1 MGVKN
6 DITIIRLI
14 LGHWAGKL
22 SEPEKKELDNW
33 LAQSEKHRIYFQKW
47 CDDERQNELLS
58 KIGCYDPGEGW
69 QQVVRKRN
77 MRRNRRWWLVAAAS
91 VAILFGGLA
100 VYRYSKIP
108 VSLPLAS
115 EETSIYPGKRMARLI
130 TPSGETVLLDTLRQT
145 DTQQMKLHND
155 QGRVVIQAA
164 CGDANGDQP
173 VYHCLEVPRGGE
185 FSFLLPDSTTVFL
198 NAESRLRFPDRFV
211 PGSERI
217 VYLSGEAYFDVK
229 RDPRSPFLVCL
240 EHSAVKVTGT
250 SFNVKAYPD
259 DTNEATTL
267 ISGTVSMGIGTTE
280 QWIVLKPGEQ
290 GYYDAT
296 RKTLLQQTVDVN
308 YYTAWKDGVFA
319 FYRQPLEEVMKTL
332 GCWYLFDTHY
342 QNEALKSILYTGKIN
357 RHASIRECFL
367 HTFELTGRTYIRH
380 KRKRRLLSGENKKSN
395 RFFLHKNRLQTCI
408 NNLQIVLT
416 QQIYEKKQSVVAGLE
431 KIPVACNKV
440 SRR

>member
-100 VYRYSKIP
+100 VYRNSKIP

-296 RKTLLQQTVDVN
+296 RETLLQQTVDVN

-357 RHASIRECFL
+357 RHASIREVL
-367 HTFELTGRTYIRH
+367 HTFELMDELTFDIKGKEVIVR
-380 KRKRRLLSGENKKSN
+380 RK
-395 RFFLHKNRLQTCI
+395 
-408 NNLQIVLT
+408 
-416 QQIYEKKQSVVAGLE
+416 
-431 KIPVACNKV
+431 
-440 SRR
+440 

>member
-6 DITIIRLI
+6 DTTIIRLI

-33 LAQSEKHRIYFQKW
+33 LEQSEKHRVYFQKW
-47 CDDERQNELLS
+47 CNDERQDELLS

-100 VYRYSKIP
+100 VYRYNKIP

-145 DTQQMKLHND
+145 EIQQMKLHND

-296 RKTLLQQTVDVN
+296 RKTLSQQTVDVN
-308 YYTAWKDGVFA
+308 YYTGLERRCVCLLPATPGRGHENTGTLVSV
-319 FYRQPLEEVMKTL
+319 RHPLSER
-332 GCWYLFDTHY
+332 
-342 QNEALKSILYTGKIN
+342 SIEIYSLHGEN
-357 RHASIRECFL
+357 LSSCFHPGGL
-367 HTFELTGRTYIRH
+367 AHLRADGRTYIRH
-380 KRKRRLLSGENKKSN
+380 KRKGGYC
-395 RFFLHKNRLQTCI
+395 Q
-408 NNLQIVLT
+408 
-416 QQIYEKKQSVVAGLE
+416 E
-431 KIPVACNKV
+431 KIKKATASSCTRTGCKLV
-440 SRR
+440 

>member
-250 SFNVKAYPD
+250 SFNVKVYPD

-357 RHASIRECFL
+357 RHASIREVL
-367 HTFELTGRTYIRH
+367 HTFELMDELTFDIKGKEVIVR
-380 KRKRRLLSGENKKSN
+380 RK
-395 RFFLHKNRLQTCI
+395 
-408 NNLQIVLT
+408 
-416 QQIYEKKQSVVAGLE
+416 
-431 KIPVACNKV
+431 
-440 SRR
+440 

>member
-47 CDDERQNELLS
+47 CDDYRQNELLS

-296 RKTLLQQTVDVN
+296 RETLLQQTVDVN

-357 RHASIRECFL
+357 RLDSIWEVL
-367 HTFELTGRTYIRH
+367 HTFELMDELTFDIKGKEVIVR
-380 KRKRRLLSGENKKSN
+380 RK
-395 RFFLHKNRLQTCI
+395 
-408 NNLQIVLT
+408 
-416 QQIYEKKQSVVAGLE
+416 
-431 KIPVACNKV
+431 
-440 SRR
+440 

>member
-357 RHASIRECFL
+357 RHASIREVL
-367 HTFELTGRTYIRH
+367 HTFELMDELTFEIKGKEVIVR
-380 KRKRRLLSGENKKSN
+380 RK
-395 RFFLHKNRLQTCI
+395 
-408 NNLQIVLT
+408 
-416 QQIYEKKQSVVAGLE
+416 
-431 KIPVACNKV
+431 
-440 SRR
+440 

>member
-6 DITIIRLI
+6 DIIIIRLI

-33 LAQSEKHRIYFQKW
+33 LEQSEKHRIYFQKW
-47 CDDERQNELLS
+47 CDDERQDELLS

-145 DTQQMKLHND
+145 EIQQMKLHND

-211 PGSERI
+211 PGSKRI

-280 QWIVLKPGEQ
+280 QWLVLKPGEQ
-290 GYYDAT
+290 GCYDAT

-332 GCWYLFDTHY
+332 GRWYLFDTHY

-357 RHASIRECFL
+357 RHASIREVL
-367 HTFELTGRTYIRH
+367 HTFELMDELTFDIKGKEVIVR
-380 KRKRRLLSGENKKSN
+380 RK
-395 RFFLHKNRLQTCI
+395 
-408 NNLQIVLT
+408 
-416 QQIYEKKQSVVAGLE
+416 
-431 KIPVACNKV
+431 
-440 SRR
+440 

>member
-77 MRRNRRWWLVAAAS
+77 IRRNRRWWLVAAAS

-357 RHASIRECFL
+357 RHASIREVL
-367 HTFELTGRTYIRH
+367 HTFELMDELTFDIKGKEVIVR
-380 KRKRRLLSGENKKSN
+380 RK
-395 RFFLHKNRLQTCI
+395 
-408 NNLQIVLT
+408 
-416 QQIYEKKQSVVAGLE
+416 
-431 KIPVACNKV
+431 
-440 SRR
+440 

>member
-58 KIGCYDPGEGW
+58 KIGCYDPG

-357 RHASIRECFL
+357 RHASIREVL
-367 HTFELTGRTYIRH
+367 HTFELMDELTFDIKGKEVIVR
-380 KRKRRLLSGENKKSN
+380 RK
-395 RFFLHKNRLQTCI
+395 
-408 NNLQIVLT
+408 
-416 QQIYEKKQSVVAGLE
+416 
-431 KIPVACNKV
+431 
-440 SRR
+440 

>member
-185 FSFLLPDSTTVFL
+185 FSFLLPDSTTVSL

-357 RHASIRECFL
+357 RHASIREVL
-367 HTFELTGRTYIRH
+367 HTFELMDELTFDIKGKEVIVR
-380 KRKRRLLSGENKKSN
+380 RK
-395 RFFLHKNRLQTCI
+395 
-408 NNLQIVLT
+408 
-416 QQIYEKKQSVVAGLE
+416 
-431 KIPVACNKV
+431 
-440 SRR
+440 

>member
-47 CDDERQNELLS
+47 CDDERQNALLS

-357 RHASIRECFL
+357 RHASIREVL
-367 HTFELTGRTYIRH
+367 HTFELMDELTFDIKGKEVIVR
-380 KRKRRLLSGENKKSN
+380 RK
-395 RFFLHKNRLQTCI
+395 
-408 NNLQIVLT
+408 
-416 QQIYEKKQSVVAGLE
+416 
-431 KIPVACNKV
+431 
-440 SRR
+440 

>member
-259 DTNEATTL
+259 DTNEATTF
-267 ISGTVSMGIGTTE
+267 ISGTVSMGIRTTE

-357 RHASIRECFL
+357 RHASIREVL
-367 HTFELTGRTYIRH
+367 HTFELMDELTFDIKGKEVIVR
-380 KRKRRLLSGENKKSN
+380 RK
-395 RFFLHKNRLQTCI
+395 
-408 NNLQIVLT
+408 
-416 QQIYEKKQSVVAGLE
+416 
-431 KIPVACNKV
+431 
-440 SRR
+440 

>member
-1 MGVKN
+1 MVVKN

-357 RHASIRECFL
+357 RHASIREVL
-367 HTFELTGRTYIRH
+367 HTFELMDELTFDIKGKEVIVR
-380 KRKRRLLSGENKKSN
+380 RK
-395 RFFLHKNRLQTCI
+395 
-408 NNLQIVLT
+408 
-416 QQIYEKKQSVVAGLE
+416 
-431 KIPVACNKV
+431 
-440 SRR
+440 

>member
-58 KIGCYDPGEGW
+58 KIGCYAPGEGW

-342 QNEALKSILYTGKIN
+342 QNEALKSILYMGKIN
-357 RHASIRECFL
+357 RHASIREVL
-367 HTFELTGRTYIRH
+367 HTFELMDELTFDIKGKEVIVR
-380 KRKRRLLSGENKKSN
+380 RK
-395 RFFLHKNRLQTCI
+395 
-408 NNLQIVLT
+408 
-416 QQIYEKKQSVVAGLE
+416 
-431 KIPVACNKV
+431 
-440 SRR
+440 

>member
-100 VYRYSKIP
+100 VYRYSTIP

-357 RHASIRECFL
+357 RHASIREVL
-367 HTFELTGRTYIRH
+367 HTFELMDELTFDIKGKEVIVR
-380 KRKRRLLSGENKKSN
+380 RK
-395 RFFLHKNRLQTCI
+395 
-408 NNLQIVLT
+408 
-416 QQIYEKKQSVVAGLE
+416 
-431 KIPVACNKV
+431 
-440 SRR
+440 

>member
-357 RHASIRECFL
+357 RHASIREVL
-367 HTFELTGRTYIRH
+367 HTFELMDD
-380 KRKRRLLSGENKKSN
+380 
-395 RFFLHKNRLQTCI
+395 LHST
-408 NNLQIVLT
+408 
-416 QQIYEKKQSVVAGLE
+416 
-431 KIPVACNKV
+431 
-440 SRR
+440 

>member
-22 SEPEKKELDNW
+22 SEPEKKGLDNW

-100 VYRYSKIP
+100 VNRYSKIP

-185 FSFLLPDSTTVFL
+185 FSFLLPDSTAVFL

-357 RHASIRECFL
+357 RHASIREVL
-367 HTFELTGRTYIRH
+367 HTFELMDELTFDIKGKEVIVR
-380 KRKRRLLSGENKKSN
+380 RK
-395 RFFLHKNRLQTCI
+395 
-408 NNLQIVLT
+408 
-416 QQIYEKKQSVVAGLE
+416 
-431 KIPVACNKV
+431 
-440 SRR
+440 

>member
-217 VYLSGEAYFDVK
+217 VYLSGEAYFDVT
-229 RDPRSPFLVCL
+229 RNPRSPFLVCL

-357 RHASIRECFL
+357 RHASIREVL
-367 HTFELTGRTYIRH
+367 HTFELMDELTFDIKGKEVIVM
-380 KRKRRLLSGENKKSN
+380 RK
-395 RFFLHKNRLQTCI
+395 
-408 NNLQIVLT
+408 
-416 QQIYEKKQSVVAGLE
+416 
-431 KIPVACNKV
+431 
-440 SRR
+440 

>member
-33 LAQSEKHRIYFQKW
+33 LAQSEKHRVYFQKW
-47 CDDERQNELLS
+47 CNDERQNELLS
-58 KIGCYDPGEGW
+58 KIGCYAPGEGW

-130 TPSGETVLLDTLRQT
+130 TPSGEAVLLDTLRQT
-145 DTQQMKLHND
+145 EIQQMKLHND

-296 RKTLLQQTVDVN
+296 RKTLSQQTVDVN

-357 RHASIRECFL
+357 RHASIREVL
-367 HTFELTGRTYIRH
+367 HTFELMDELTFDIKGKEVIVR
-380 KRKRRLLSGENKKSN
+380 RK
-395 RFFLHKNRLQTCI
+395 
-408 NNLQIVLT
+408 
-416 QQIYEKKQSVVAGLE
+416 
-431 KIPVACNKV
+431 
-440 SRR
+440 

>member
-296 RKTLLQQTVDVN
+296 RKTLLQQTVDMN

-357 RHASIRECFL
+357 RHASIREVL
-367 HTFELTGRTYIRH
+367 HTFELMDELTFDIKGKEVIVR
-380 KRKRRLLSGENKKSN
+380 RK
-395 RFFLHKNRLQTCI
+395 
-408 NNLQIVLT
+408 
-416 QQIYEKKQSVVAGLE
+416 
-431 KIPVACNKV
+431 
-440 SRR
+440 

>member
-259 DTNEATTL
+259 DTNEATTW

-296 RKTLLQQTVDVN
+296 RETLLQQTVDVN

-357 RHASIRECFL
+357 RHASIREVL
-367 HTFELTGRTYIRH
+367 HTFELMDELTFDIKGKEVIVR
-380 KRKRRLLSGENKKSN
+380 RK
-395 RFFLHKNRLQTCI
+395 
-408 NNLQIVLT
+408 
-416 QQIYEKKQSVVAGLE
+416 
-431 KIPVACNKV
+431 
-440 SRR
+440 

>member
-6 DITIIRLI
+6 DTTIIRLI

-130 TPSGETVLLDTLRQT
+130 TPSGEAVLLDTLRQT
-145 DTQQMKLHND
+145 EIQQMKLHND
-155 QGRVVIQAA
+155 EGRVVIQAA

-198 NAESRLRFPDRFV
+198 NAGSRLRFPDRFV

-296 RKTLLQQTVDVN
+296 RKTLSQQTVDVN

-357 RHASIRECFL
+357 RHASIREVL
-367 HTFELTGRTYIRH
+367 HTFELMDELIFDIKGKEVIVR
-380 KRKRRLLSGENKKSN
+380 RK
-395 RFFLHKNRLQTCI
+395 
-408 NNLQIVLT
+408 
-416 QQIYEKKQSVVAGLE
+416 
-431 KIPVACNKV
+431 
-440 SRR
+440 

>member
-130 TPSGETVLLDTLRQT
+130 TPSGETVLLDTLQQT

-198 NAESRLRFPDRFV
+198 NAGSRLRFPDRFV

-357 RHASIRECFL
+357 RHASIREVL
-367 HTFELTGRTYIRH
+367 HTFELMDELTFDIKGKEVIVR
-380 KRKRRLLSGENKKSN
+380 RK
-395 RFFLHKNRLQTCI
+395 
-408 NNLQIVLT
+408 
-416 QQIYEKKQSVVAGLE
+416 
-431 KIPVACNKV
+431 
-440 SRR
+440 

>member
-173 VYHCLEVPRGGE
+173 VYHCLEGPRGGE

-357 RHASIRECFL
+357 RHASIREVL
-367 HTFELTGRTYIRH
+367 HTFELMDELTFDIKGKEVIVR
-380 KRKRRLLSGENKKSN
+380 RK
-395 RFFLHKNRLQTCI
+395 
-408 NNLQIVLT
+408 
-416 QQIYEKKQSVVAGLE
+416 
-431 KIPVACNKV
+431 
-440 SRR
+440 

>member
-173 VYHCLEVPRGGE
+173 VYHCLEVPRSGE

-357 RHASIRECFL
+357 RHASIREVL
-367 HTFELTGRTYIRH
+367 HTFELMDELTFDIKGKEVIVR
-380 KRKRRLLSGENKKSN
+380 RK
-395 RFFLHKNRLQTCI
+395 
-408 NNLQIVLT
+408 
-416 QQIYEKKQSVVAGLE
+416 
-431 KIPVACNKV
+431 
-440 SRR
+440 

>member
-77 MRRNRRWWLVAAAS
+77 MRSNRRWWLVAAAS

-357 RHASIRECFL
+357 RHASIREVL
-367 HTFELTGRTYIRH
+367 HTFELMDELTFDIKGKEVIVR
-380 KRKRRLLSGENKKSN
+380 RK
-395 RFFLHKNRLQTCI
+395 
-408 NNLQIVLT
+408 
-416 QQIYEKKQSVVAGLE
+416 
-431 KIPVACNKV
+431 
-440 SRR
+440 

>member
-240 EHSAVKVTGT
+240 EHSVVKVTGT

-332 GCWYLFDTHY
+332 GCWYLFDSHY

-357 RHASIRECFL
+357 RHASIREVL
-367 HTFELTGRTYIRH
+367 HTFELMDELTFDIKGKEVIVR
-380 KRKRRLLSGENKKSN
+380 RK
-395 RFFLHKNRLQTCI
+395 
-408 NNLQIVLT
+408 
-416 QQIYEKKQSVVAGLE
+416 
-431 KIPVACNKV
+431 
-440 SRR
+440 

>member
-115 EETSIYPGKRMARLI
+115 EENSIYPGKRMARLI

-357 RHASIRECFL
+357 RHASIREVL
-367 HTFELTGRTYIRH
+367 HTFELMDELTFDIKGKEVIVR
-380 KRKRRLLSGENKKSN
+380 RK
-395 RFFLHKNRLQTCI
+395 
-408 NNLQIVLT
+408 
-416 QQIYEKKQSVVAGLE
+416 
-431 KIPVACNKV
+431 
-440 SRR
+440 

>member
-14 LGHWAGKL
+14 LVHCAGKL

-357 RHASIRECFL
+357 RHASIREVL
-367 HTFELTGRTYIRH
+367 HTFELMDELTFDIKGKEVIVR
-380 KRKRRLLSGENKKSN
+380 RK
-395 RFFLHKNRLQTCI
+395 
-408 NNLQIVLT
+408 
-416 QQIYEKKQSVVAGLE
+416 
-431 KIPVACNKV
+431 
-440 SRR
+440 

>member
-33 LAQSEKHRIYFQKW
+33 LAQSEKHRVYFQKW
-47 CDDERQNELLS
+47 CNDERQNELLS

-130 TPSGETVLLDTLRQT
+130 TPSGEAVLLDTLRQT

-296 RKTLLQQTVDVN
+296 RKTLSQQTVDVN

-357 RHASIRECFL
+357 RHASIREVL
-367 HTFELTGRTYIRH
+367 HTFEPMDELTFDIKGKEVIVR
-380 KRKRRLLSGENKKSN
+380 RK
-395 RFFLHKNRLQTCI
+395 
-408 NNLQIVLT
+408 
-416 QQIYEKKQSVVAGLE
+416 
-431 KIPVACNKV
+431 
-440 SRR
+440 

>member
-115 EETSIYPGKRMARLI
+115 EETSLYPGKRMARLI

-173 VYHCLEVPRGGE
+173 VYHCLEVPRSGE

-357 RHASIRECFL
+357 RHASIREVL
-367 HTFELTGRTYIRH
+367 HTFELMDELTFDIKGKEVIVR
-380 KRKRRLLSGENKKSN
+380 RK
-395 RFFLHKNRLQTCI
+395 
-408 NNLQIVLT
+408 
-416 QQIYEKKQSVVAGLE
+416 
-431 KIPVACNKV
+431 
-440 SRR
+440 

>member
-33 LAQSEKHRIYFQKW
+33 LAQSEKHRVYFQKW
-47 CDDERQNELLS
+47 CNDERQDELLS

-130 TPSGETVLLDTLRQT
+130 TPSGEAVLLDTLRQT

-357 RHASIRECFL
+357 RHASIREVL
-367 HTFELTGRTYIRH
+367 HTFELMDELTFDIKGKEVIVR
-380 KRKRRLLSGENKKSN
+380 RK
-395 RFFLHKNRLQTCI
+395 
-408 NNLQIVLT
+408 
-416 QQIYEKKQSVVAGLE
+416 
-431 KIPVACNKV
+431 
-440 SRR
+440 

>member
-296 RKTLLQQTVDVN
+296 RKTLSQQTVDVN

-332 GCWYLFDTHY
+332 GRWYLFDTHY

-357 RHASIRECFL
+357 RHASIREVL
-367 HTFELTGRTYIRH
+367 YTFELMDELTFDIKGKEVIVR
-380 KRKRRLLSGENKKSN
+380 RK
-395 RFFLHKNRLQTCI
+395 
-408 NNLQIVLT
+408 
-416 QQIYEKKQSVVAGLE
+416 
-431 KIPVACNKV
+431 
-440 SRR
+440 

>member
-6 DITIIRLI
+6 DTTIIRLI

-145 DTQQMKLHND
+145 EIQQMKLHND

-357 RHASIRECFL
+357 RHASIREVL
-367 HTFELTGRTYIRH
+367 HTFELMDELTFDIKGKEVIVR
-380 KRKRRLLSGENKKSN
+380 RK
-395 RFFLHKNRLQTCI
+395 
-408 NNLQIVLT
+408 
-416 QQIYEKKQSVVAGLE
+416 
-431 KIPVACNKV
+431 
-440 SRR
+440 

>member
-1 MGVKN
+1 MYK
-6 DITIIRLI
+6 RQ
-14 LGHWAGKL
+14 GKL

-357 RHASIRECFL
+357 RHASIREVL
-367 HTFELTGRTYIRH
+367 HTFELMDELTFDIKGKEVIVR
-380 KRKRRLLSGENKKSN
+380 RK
-395 RFFLHKNRLQTCI
+395 
-408 NNLQIVLT
+408 
-416 QQIYEKKQSVVAGLE
+416 
-431 KIPVACNKV
+431 
-440 SRR
+440 

>member
-357 RHASIRECFL
+357 RHASIREVL
-367 HTFELTGRTYIRH
+367 HTFELMD
-380 KRKRRLLSGENKKSN
+380 E
-395 RFFLHKNRLQTCI
+395 
-408 NNLQIVLT
+408 LT
-416 QQIYEKKQSVVAGLE
+416 FDIKGKEVHCASA
-431 KIPVACNKV
+431 
-440 SRR
+440 R

>member
-130 TPSGETVLLDTLRQT
+130 TPSGEAVLLDTLRQT
-145 DTQQMKLHND
+145 EIQQMKLHND
-155 QGRVVIQAA
+155 EGRVVIQAA

-173 VYHCLEVPRGGE
+173 VYHSLEVPRGGE

-198 NAESRLRFPDRFV
+198 NAGSRLRFPDRFV

-250 SFNVKAYPD
+250 SFNVKAYSD
-259 DTNEATTL
+259 DTNETTTL

-357 RHASIRECFL
+357 RHASIREVL
-367 HTFELTGRTYIRH
+367 HTFELMDELTFDIKGKEVIVR
-380 KRKRRLLSGENKKSN
+380 RK
-395 RFFLHKNRLQTCI
+395 
-408 NNLQIVLT
+408 
-416 QQIYEKKQSVVAGLE
+416 
-431 KIPVACNKV
+431 
-440 SRR
+440 

>member
-33 LAQSEKHRIYFQKW
+33 LAQSEKHRVYFQKW
-47 CDDERQNELLS
+47 CNDERQNELLS

-115 EETSIYPGKRMARLI
+115 EETSLYPGKRMARLI

-357 RHASIRECFL
+357 RHASIREVL
-367 HTFELTGRTYIRH
+367 HTFELMDELTFDIKGKEVIVR
-380 KRKRRLLSGENKKSN
+380 RK
-395 RFFLHKNRLQTCI
+395 
-408 NNLQIVLT
+408 
-416 QQIYEKKQSVVAGLE
+416 
-431 KIPVACNKV
+431 
-440 SRR
+440 

>member
-33 LAQSEKHRIYFQKW
+33 LAQSEKHRVYFQKW
-47 CDDERQNELLS
+47 CNDERQNELLS

-130 TPSGETVLLDTLRQT
+130 TPSGEAVLLDTLRQT

-296 RKTLLQQTVDVN
+296 RTTLSQQTVDVN

-357 RHASIRECFL
+357 RHASIREVL
-367 HTFELTGRTYIRH
+367 HTFELMDELTFDIKGKEVIVR
-380 KRKRRLLSGENKKSN
+380 RK
-395 RFFLHKNRLQTCI
+395 
-408 NNLQIVLT
+408 
-416 QQIYEKKQSVVAGLE
+416 
-431 KIPVACNKV
+431 
-440 SRR
+440 

>member
-357 RHASIRECFL
+357 RHASIREVL
-367 HTFELTGRTYIRH
+367 NTFELMDELTFDIKGKEVIVR
-380 KRKRRLLSGENKKSN
+380 RK
-395 RFFLHKNRLQTCI
+395 
-408 NNLQIVLT
+408 
-416 QQIYEKKQSVVAGLE
+416 
-431 KIPVACNKV
+431 
-440 SRR
+440 

>member
-33 LAQSEKHRIYFQKW
+33 LAQSEKHRVYFQKW

-58 KIGCYDPGEGW
+58 KIGCYAPGEGW

-130 TPSGETVLLDTLRQT
+130 TPSGEAVLLDTLRQT

-296 RKTLLQQTVDVN
+296 RKTLSQQTVDVN

-357 RHASIRECFL
+357 RHASIREVL
-367 HTFELTGRTYIRH
+367 HTFELMDELTFDIKGKEVIVR
-380 KRKRRLLSGENKKSN
+380 RK
-395 RFFLHKNRLQTCI
+395 
-408 NNLQIVLT
+408 
-416 QQIYEKKQSVVAGLE
+416 
-431 KIPVACNKV
+431 
-440 SRR
+440 